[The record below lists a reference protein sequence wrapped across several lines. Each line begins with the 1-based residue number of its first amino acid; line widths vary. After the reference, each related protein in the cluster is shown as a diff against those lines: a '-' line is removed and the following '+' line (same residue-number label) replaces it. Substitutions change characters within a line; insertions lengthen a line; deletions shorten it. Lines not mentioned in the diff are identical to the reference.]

1 MSLDHYSIA
10 DLKNLSDHIPSIR
23 GWPERVLADTY
34 EDFIDRLYIDVER
47 IIIKIE
53 ENPELRKNDSED
65 RLTIE
70 IVNSLSHMGYDANH
84 DTKIGGH
91 TDISV
96 RKNNFLWIGEAKK
109 YSGYA
114 YIFKGFLQLFT
125 RYSNSNHE
133 DGALIIYMYKENTLA
148 IIKKW
153 KIYLRRVCQQVFN
166 QNLEVEE
173 SKIRKEICFD
183 SIHTHIGSGLK
194 YRITAVALSMWDSKS
209 LI

>member
-1 MSLDHYSIA
+1 
-10 DLKNLSDHIPSIR
+10 
-23 GWPERVLADTY
+23 
-34 EDFIDRLYIDVER
+34 
-47 IIIKIE
+47 
-53 ENPELRKNDSED
+53 
-65 RLTIE
+65 
-70 IVNSLSHMGYDANH
+70 MGYDANH

>member
-1 MSLDHYSIA
+1 
-10 DLKNLSDHIPSIR
+10 
-23 GWPERVLADTY
+23 
-34 EDFIDRLYIDVER
+34 
-47 IIIKIE
+47 
-53 ENPELRKNDSED
+53 
-65 RLTIE
+65 
-70 IVNSLSHMGYDANH
+70 MGYDANH

-114 YIFKGFLQLFT
+114 YIIKGFLQLFT

-133 DGALIIYMYKENTLA
+133 NGALIIYMYKENTLA

-194 YRITAVALSMWDSKS
+194 YRIKHIPVLLYFNPQDN
-209 LI
+209 